1 MPPARPS
8 ARPATR
14 RRSLAAA
21 GVCAAL
27 LLGAGLAPLTVAP
40 AALAATG
47 AGPTAVAGPDQSV
60 DEGSVVHLDGS
71 ASTASADPTLAAST
85 TAGVLPGGTSL
96 DVHLDGGLD
105 TSSGGLRVHGSADVG
120 QGSGSRA
127 TSLAYVIDVSAST
140 DLVNGCGGDQNLDG
154 RDDSVLDCEIAAAVE
169 LNREAIASGTVD
181 RVSLVQFSSSAA
193 PVDLDP
199 TDGTATLVSP
209 SADAD
214 HDGVPDVV
222 QAMRRLRSNGATNF
236 VEPARTAC
244 ELLAPSTADNRLAA
258 FMSDGQGS
266 GDLSAVVPCSP
277 AVTFQT
283 FAVGTDSTCTGG
295 TVGTRLADLASYTG
309 GVCTSVRGVV
319 DLPDLVPAVLASQLD
334 GVALQVDDRAPVDLG
349 VTPVAG
355 PASVPVTADLPADL
369 GAGSH
374 RVCLVVTGH
383 DAGGAGQQST
393 CSDLVVTTGQP
404 TYAWRVVSSDGPAI
418 SLSGADTAQ
427 PSFTAP
433 DDGSYVLALT
443 VTDGAGRTSTDDVA
457 VHVANVAPTV
467 QAAVGD
473 AYVGGV
479 TRLTGSFTDEGVL
492 DTHHAVVDWGDG
504 TTDTVPPAS
513 ESGGA
518 GSLVATHTYQSDG
531 SFVVDVRLLDDD
543 GGAATASLG
552 HVAVRAPVAVWA
564 RSSSLKASFDW
575 TGGAG
580 SIDGRVHTNGLLRFV
595 GAAKV
600 VRGTTTYAGTIAA
613 DTTRNSFTPAPVASA
628 QQDFPFAPRLA
639 DYRPGGVVATQV
651 GAAYHDVSS
660 GCSAGAWT
668 GPATLAPGVYYAT
681 CDIRVTGAQVGGQ
694 VTLVSEGHVR
704 ISGSR
709 PTFEAYHDGVLL
721 LAGAAGD
728 KAIDVSAS
736 SSTFHGTLFAGAGEI
751 DVSGSTNGFDCGLL
765 GDTVDISGSGVAIRS
780 GLCGTPR

>member
-1 MPPARPS
+1 V
-8 ARPATR
+8 
-14 RRSLAAA
+14 SL
-21 GVCAAL
+21 AL
-27 LLGAGLAPLTVAP
+27 LLGVGLVPLAGAPT
-40 AALAATG
+40 ALAATG
-47 AGPTAVAGPDQSV
+47 SGPTAVAGPDQTV

-71 ASTASADPTLAAST
+71 GSTASAEPTLTPASS
-85 TAGVLPGGTSL
+85 AGTLPGGTSL
-96 DVHLDGGLD
+96 GVHLDGLD
-105 TSSGGLRVHGSADVG
+105 TSSGGLRVHGSVDVG
-120 QGSGSRA
+120 QGAGARA
-127 TSLAYVIDVSAST
+127 TSLAYVIDVSGST
-140 DLVNGCGGDQNLDG
+140 DLVTGCGGDQNRDG

-169 LNREAIASGTVD
+169 LNQEAVAAGTVD
-181 RVSLVQFSSSAA
+181 RVSLVQFASSAS

-214 HDGVPDVV
+214 HDGVPDLV
-222 QAMRRLRSNGATNF
+222 QALRGLRSNGATNF

-244 ELLAPSTADNRLAA
+244 ELLAPSTAGNRLAA

-266 GDLSAVVPCSP
+266 GDLSSVVPCSP

-283 FAVGTDSTCTGG
+283 FAVGSDSTCTGG
-295 TVGTRLADLASYTG
+295 DVGTRLADLASYTG

-319 DLPDLVPAVLASQLD
+319 DLPELVPTVLATRLD
-334 GVALQVDDRAPVDLG
+334 GVALRVDDRAPVDLG
-349 VTPVAG
+349 VTPLAG
-355 PASVPVTADLPADL
+355 PAGAPVTADLPADL
-369 GAGSH
+369 GDGSH

-383 DAGGAGQQST
+383 DSGGTGSQSA
-393 CSDLVVTTGQP
+393 CSDLVVAAGQP
-404 TYAWRVVSSDGPAI
+404 TYAWRVVSSDGPAVT
-418 SLSGADTAQ
+418 LSSASSAQ
-427 PSFTAP
+427 PTFAAP

-443 VTDGAGRTSTDDVA
+443 VTDGAGRSSTDEVA
-457 VHVANVAPTV
+457 VHVSNLAPTV
-467 QAAVGD
+467 HATVGD

-479 TRLTGSFTDEGVL
+479 TRVTGSFADAGVL
-492 DTHHAVVDWGDG
+492 DVHQVVVDWGDG
-504 TTDTVPPAS
+504 TTDTVPPAD
-513 ESGGA
+513 ESGGT
-518 GSLVATHTYQSDG
+518 GSIVATHTYQSGG
-531 SFVVDVRLLDDD
+531 SYVVGLRLLDDD
-543 GGAATASLG
+543 GGTATASLG
-552 HVAVRAPVAVWA
+552 AVAVRAPVAVWA
-564 RSSSLKASFDW
+564 RSSSLKASLDW
-575 TGGAG
+575 TGGSG
-580 SIDGRVHTNGLLRFV
+580 SIDGRVHTNGLLRFL

-600 VRGTTTYAGTIAA
+600 VRGTTTYAGAIAA
-613 DTTRNSFTPAPVASA
+613 DTTRISFTPAPTATT

-668 GPATLAPGVYYAT
+668 GPATLPAGVYYAA
-681 CDIRVTGAQVGGQ
+681 CDIRLTGAQVGGQ

-721 LAGAAGD
+721 LAGAVGD

-736 SSTFHGTLFAGAGEI
+736 GSTFHGTLFAGSGEI

-765 GDTVDISGSGVAIRS
+765 GDTVDISGSGVGIRS

>member
-1 MPPARPS
+1 MPAARPS
-8 ARPATR
+8 VRPATR

-21 GVCAAL
+21 GVCVAL
-27 LLGAGLAPLTVAP
+27 LLGAGLAPLAVAP
-40 AALAATG
+40 AALADVG

-60 DEGSVVHLDGS
+60 DEGSVVHLDGCGS
-71 ASTASADPTLAAST
+71 AARAAPTLAASST
-85 TAGVLPGGTSL
+85 EGVLPGGTSL
-96 DVHLDGGLD
+96 GVHLAGLD
-105 TSSGGLRVHGSADVG
+105 TTAGVLRVHGSADVG
-120 QGSGSRA
+120 QGTGSRS

-140 DLVNGCGGDQNLDG
+140 DLVSGCGGDQNLDG

-169 LNREAIASGTVD
+169 LNREAVASGTVD

-193 PVDLDP
+193 AVDLDP

-222 QAMRRLRSNGATNF
+222 QALRRLRSNGATSF

-266 GDLSAVVPCSP
+266 GDLSSVVPCSP

-334 GVALQVDDRAPVDLG
+334 GVALQVDDQAPVDLG

-374 RVCLVVTGH
+374 HVCLVVTGH
-383 DAGGAGQQST
+383 DAGGSGQQST
-393 CSDLVVTTGQP
+393 CSDLVVAPGEP
-404 TYAWRVVSSDGPAI
+404 TYSWRVVSSDGPAI
-418 SLSGADTAQ
+418 SLSAADTAR

-433 DDGSYVLALT
+433 DDGRYVLALT

-457 VHVANVAPTV
+457 VHVSNVAPTV
-467 QAAVGD
+467 QATVGD

-479 TRLTGSFTDEGVL
+479 TRLTGSFADAGVL
-492 DTHHAVVDWGDG
+492 DTHQAVVDWGDG
-504 TTDTVPPAS
+504 TSDTVPPAS

-518 GSLVATHTYQSDG
+518 GSIVATHTYQRDG
-531 SFVVDVRLLDDD
+531 SFAVGVRLLDDD
-543 GGAATASLG
+543 GGSATAALG
-552 HVAVRAPVAVWA
+552 SVAVRAPVAVWA

-600 VRGTTTYAGTIAA
+600 VRGTTTYAGAIAA
-613 DTTRNSFTPAPVASA
+613 DTTRNSFTPAPVSSV
-628 QQDFPFAPRLA
+628 QQDFPFAPRIA

-651 GAAYHDVSS
+651 GSAYHDVSS

-681 CDIRVTGAQVGGQ
+681 CDIRLTGAQVGGQ

-728 KAIDVSAS
+728 KAIDVAAS
-736 SSTFHGTLFAGAGEI
+736 GSTFHGTLFAGAGEI
-751 DVSGSTNGFDCGLL
+751 DVSGSTNDFDCGLL
-765 GDTVDISGSGVAIRS
+765 GDTVDISGSGVALRS
-780 GLCGTPR
+780 GLCGTPQ